1 MSIKSGY
8 VSIIGKPNAGKS
20 TLLNALLG
28 QKLSITTYKPQ
39 TTRKKITGILSED
52 DYQIVFL
59 DTPGILKPKYL
70 LQEKMLDAV
79 KSSVRDADII
89 IYLADAGEV
98 DQSKPNSEDVF
109 LSYITPETEQ
119 IRIGVINKADI
130 SSPEAVD
137 FLLKALKEKNLF
149 HEVLVIS
156 ALNGFNVNQLKELL
170 ISKLPEHPK
179 YFPDEIVSDENERFF
194 VSEIIRE
201 KILELY
207 KEEIPYS
214 TEVIIEE
221 FTEREG
227 RKDLIQAM
235 IYVERNSQKGI
246 LIGKGGA
253 AIKQLGERARHDI
266 EEFLERPVYLELR
279 VKVREDWRSNEQYLK
294 SFGYSDNADS
304 SEDN

>member
-20 TLLNALLG
+20 TLLNSLLG

>member
-59 DTPGILKPKYL
+59 DTPGILKPKYM

-149 HEVLVIS
+149 DEVLVIS

>member
-59 DTPGILKPKYL
+59 DTPGILKPKYM

>member
-109 LSYITPETEQ
+109 LSYITPGTEQ

-137 FLLKALKEKNLF
+137 FLLNALKEKNLF
-149 HEVLVIS
+149 DEVLVIS

-253 AIKQLGERARHDI
+253 AIKQLGEHARHDI
-266 EEFLERPVYLELR
+266 EEFLDRPVYLELR

>member
-89 IYLADAGEV
+89 IYLEDAGEV

>member
-149 HEVLVIS
+149 DEVLVIS